1 MQGPGEKW
9 RSARRRI
16 HNSIGTRAA
25 VSQFNDL
32 LELEGRRLA
41 LAFLESPE
49 KFVEHFQA

>member
-16 HNSIGTRAA
+16 HNSIGTRTA

-32 LELEGRRLA
+32 LELEGRRLV

-49 KFVEHFQA
+49 KFVDHFQS